1 MGDGLDWTNIN
12 IRYITYGL
20 LGLGIIGAVGSFTA
34 ANSPIWAPLLA
45 ILYMLGAALAVI
57 TFKYGY
63 FIFPFITQKTRVVQI
78 MQDNFEIPPAQDVII
93 KSSGGLYY
101 ASAYLGVKIYES
113 TSEKTPE
120 ENVVYSEYFERAI
133 SSVRYPVKFAMMV
146 SVLDMSKERLKWET
160 RLAEARLKLAR
171 EREKPDPDVLKIDRF
186 EKEVG
191 MSEQQIQRLVSGFKP
206 MGALTYMM
214 TTATGLS
221 KEAATAAA
229 KTQANEL
236 KATISNALN
245 VEVAMLTGE
254 EMLRCFDWERFVPP
268 STEAMENAVL

>member
-1 MGDGLDWTNIN
+1 MDLSNIN
-12 IRYITYGL
+12 IRYITYAL
-20 LGLGIIGAVGSFTA
+20 LALGIIGAVGSFTA
-34 ANSPIWAPLLA
+34 ANSMVMAPLLA
-45 ILYMLGAALAVI
+45 ILYFAGALGAVAI
-57 TFKYGY
+57 FKYGY
-63 FIFPFITQKTRVVQI
+63 FIFPFVTSRTRIVQI
-78 MQDNFEIPPAQDVII
+78 MSDGFEIPPAQDVIL
-93 KSSGGLYY
+93 KQSAGTYY
-101 ASAYLGVKIYES
+101 ASAYLAVKIYES
-113 TSEKTPE
+113 TSEKSQE
-120 ENVVYSEYFERAI
+120 ENMVYSEYFERAI

-146 SVLDMSKERLKWET
+146 NVLDMSKERLKWET

-206 MGALTYMM
+206 MGATTYMM

-221 KEAATAAA
+221 KEAAGAAA

-245 VEVAMLTGE
+245 VEVALLQGE
-254 EMLRCFDWERFVPP
+254 EMLRCFEWERFIPP
-268 STEAMENAVL
+268 STEAMENSVL